1 MMNFEHEKVAKPDG
15 IIGFFDEISYEGL
28 LLLGE

>member
-15 IIGFFDEISYEGL
+15 IIGFLMRFLEGL